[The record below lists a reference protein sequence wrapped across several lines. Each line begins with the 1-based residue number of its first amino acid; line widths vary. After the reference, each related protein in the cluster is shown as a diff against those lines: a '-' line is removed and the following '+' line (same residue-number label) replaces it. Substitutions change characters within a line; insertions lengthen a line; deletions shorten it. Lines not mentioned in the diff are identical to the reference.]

1 MAGHSKWANIKH
13 RKGEQDRK
21 RAKIF
26 NRISKEII
34 VAARDG
40 GPDPEDNPPLRT
52 AIQNAKGANMPKEK
66 IERAIKKGTGDDQ
79 ESQQLQYATYEGY
92 AQGGV
97 GIVIEALTDN
107 INRTVADVRSTL
119 TKHGGSLA
127 KNGSL
132 EPIFEKKGVFTISKE
147 SMGEMDKESFEME
160 LIDGGAEDVVEQ
172 DEHLIVYTDFKDFGP
187 MRDKLEEMGI
197 ESKSA
202 KVERVPITNQALD
215 VEDANKVLRL
225 VDKLEDLDDVNTVY
239 HNLELTEELQAE
251 LENS

>member
-34 VAARDG
+34 VAVRDG

-52 AIQNAKGANMPKEK
+52 AIQNAKGANMPKDR
-66 IERAIKKGTGDDQ
+66 IERAIKKGNGDDQ
-79 ESQQLQYATYEGY
+79 ESQQLQYASYEGY
-92 AQGGV
+92 ASGGV
-97 GIVIEALTDN
+97 GVYIEALTDN
-107 INRTVADVRSTL
+107 INRTVADIRSIL
-119 TKHGGSLA
+119 TKHGGNLA

-132 EPIFEKKGVFTISKE
+132 APLFDKKGVFSIAKE
-147 SMGEMDKESFEME
+147 SMGDMDKDSFEME
-160 LIDGGAEDVVEQ
+160 LIDGGAEEVVQQE
-172 DEHLIVYTDFKDFGP
+172 EHFIVYTGFKDFGP

-202 KVERVPITNQALD
+202 KVEHVPISNQPLEL
-215 VEDANKVLRL
+215 EDANKVLRV
-225 VDKLEDLDDVNTVY
+225 VDKLEDLDDVDAVY

>member
-13 RKGEQDRK
+13 RKGEQDKK

-34 VAARDG
+34 VATRDG

-52 AIQNAKGANMPKEK
+52 AIQNAKGANMPKDK

-79 ESQQLQYATYEGY
+79 SQQLQHVSYEAYAP
-92 AQGGV
+92 GGV
-97 GIVIEALTDN
+97 GIFIEALTDN
-107 INRTVADVRSTL
+107 INRAVSDIRATL

-132 EPIFEKKGVFTISKE
+132 EPIFERKGVFTIARE
-147 SMGEMDKESFEME
+147 SMGEMDAESFEME
-160 LIDGGAEDVVEQ
+160 LIDGGAEEVVEQ
-172 DEHLIVYTDFKDFGP
+172 DEHFIVYTGFKDFGP
-187 MRDKLEEMGI
+187 MRDKLEELGI

-202 KVERVPITNQALD
+202 KLERVPITNTPLD
-215 VEDANKVLRL
+215 VEDAQKVLKL
-225 VDKLEDLDDVNTVY
+225 IDKLEDLDDVDTVY

-251 LENS
+251 LEKG